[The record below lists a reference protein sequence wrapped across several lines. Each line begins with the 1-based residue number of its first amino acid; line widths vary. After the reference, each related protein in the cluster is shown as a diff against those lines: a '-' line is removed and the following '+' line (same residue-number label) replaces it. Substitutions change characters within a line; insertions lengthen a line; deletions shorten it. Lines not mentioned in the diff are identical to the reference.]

1 MLIGIM
7 SDTHD
12 NIPLVKK
19 AIEIFNE
26 KRVGYVIHA
35 GDYTSPF
42 TLKLFKELQCKYI
55 GIFGNNDGDKLLLL
69 ESSEGNIRNQ
79 PYIFTL
85 RDRKI
90 VVMHEHHVVDALA
103 DSGHFDLVIYGHTHK
118 ADVRK
123 VKNTLVVNPG
133 EVSTYLYGKSTVA
146 LVDLEKLEAEIVEL
160 SRFD

>member
-133 EVSTYLYGKSTVA
+133 EVSTYLYGKATVA

-160 SRFD
+160 KL

>member
-12 NIPLVKK
+12 NVPLVKK

-42 TLKLFKELQCKYI
+42 TLKHFKELQCEYV

-69 ESSEGNIRNQ
+69 ERAGGHIRNQ

-146 LVDLEKLEAEIVEL
+146 LVDLETLEAEIVEL
-160 SRFD
+160 KL

>member
-160 SRFD
+160 KL

>member
-12 NIPLVKK
+12 NVPLVKK
-19 AIEIFNE
+19 AIDIFNE
-26 KRVGYVIHA
+26 KKVGYVIHA

-42 TLKLFKELQCKYI
+42 TLKLFKELQCKYV

-69 ESSEGNIRNQ
+69 ERAEGHIRNQ

-85 RDRKI
+85 RNRKI

-160 SRFD
+160 

>member
-69 ESSEGNIRNQ
+69 ESAEGNIRNQ

-133 EVSTYLYGKSTVA
+133 EVSTYLYGKATVA

>member
-12 NIPLVKK
+12 NVPLVKK

-42 TLKLFKELQCKYI
+42 TLKLFKGLQCEYV

-69 ESSEGNIRNQ
+69 ERAGGHIRNQ

-146 LVDLEKLEAEIVEL
+146 LVDLETLEAEIVEL
-160 SRFD
+160 KL

>member
-12 NIPLVKK
+12 NVPLVKK

-26 KRVGYVIHA
+26 KKVGYVIHA

-42 TLKLFKELQCKYI
+42 TLKLFKELQCKYV

-69 ESSEGNIRNQ
+69 ESAEGNIRNQ
-79 PYIFTL
+79 PYIFIL

-133 EVSTYLYGKSTVA
+133 EVSTYLYGKATVA

>member
-69 ESSEGNIRNQ
+69 ESAEGNIRNQ
-79 PYIFTL
+79 PHIFTL

>member
-69 ESSEGNIRNQ
+69 ESAEGNIRNQ

-160 SRFD
+160 KL

>member
-12 NIPLVKK
+12 NLIPMRK
-19 AIEIFNE
+19 AIELFNNKKVE
-26 KRVGYVIHA
+26 YVIHA

-42 TLKLFKELQCKYI
+42 TLKLFKELKCQYA

-69 ESSEGNIRNQ
+69 DRSEGRIHNQ

-85 RDRKI
+85 NNKKI
-90 VVMHEHHVVDALA
+90 IVMHEHHIVDALA
-103 DSGHFDLVIYGHTHK
+103 DSGHFDLVIYGHTHE

-123 VKNTLVVNPG
+123 VKNTLIVNPG
-133 EVSTYLYGKSTVA
+133 ETGSWLYGKSTVA
-146 LVDLEKLEAEIVEL
+146 LADLNKMEAVIVEL
-160 SRFD
+160 Y